1 MGLGFALWCLLAV
14 FQTPASQSV
23 RGRSSQCRLS
33 LRHRFA
39 ALLFKG
45 ARLARC
51 EDDGKLLNEALPL
64 ANDRCPIR
72 LFFRRLCRHFL
83 ALPSRDVA
91 LLTGSKDPVDE
102 PGTRDLAY
110 LARVQRSERPS
121 SDQSGFRSKNSR
133 GLPVCLRTRKCVFY
147 LVQWQTFES
156 QYRGA
161 GRRNIIRVVADFHQL
176 R

>member
-64 ANDRCPIR
+64 ANNRCPIR
-72 LFFRRLCRHFL
+72 FFFRRLCRHFL
-83 ALPSRDVA
+83 ALPGGDVA
-91 LLTGSKDPVDE
+91 LLTGAEDAV
-102 PGTRDLAY
+102 
-110 LARVQRSERPS
+110 
-121 SDQSGFRSKNSR
+121 DQSGTGDLANLAACYWS
-133 GLPVCLRTRKCVFY
+133 
-147 LVQWQTFES
+147 
-156 QYRGA
+156 A
-161 GRRNIIRVVADFHQL
+161 GPSS
-176 R
+176 